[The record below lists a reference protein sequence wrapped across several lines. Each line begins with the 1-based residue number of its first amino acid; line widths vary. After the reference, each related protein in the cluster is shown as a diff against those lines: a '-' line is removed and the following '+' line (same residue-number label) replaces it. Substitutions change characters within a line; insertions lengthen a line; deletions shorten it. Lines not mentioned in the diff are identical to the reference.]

1 MFLRMAWMICLKDVR
16 MEFRGK
22 EALNA
27 SLAFALVV
35 LILFSFALDPTSE
48 QVREITGGLL
58 WILFAFSGVLL
69 VNRSF
74 LREQAN
80 DCLDILI
87 TSKVPASALLL
98 GKTLANLVFI
108 AVVEAVC
115 LPVFSLLY
123 NIDLFQ
129 LPLWLL
135 GVCMLTTW
143 AIAILGTV
151 FAAMTVNLRLRE
163 LMLPVLVYPMII
175 PALAAA
181 MALTNLI
188 AIGKV
193 PEGDDLIW
201 IRLLVGFDIIFTTL
215 ALGLIDTILVD

>member
-1 MFLRMAWMICLKDVR
+1 MLRQAWLVCVKDVR

-27 SLAFALVV
+27 ALAFALVV
-35 LILFSFALDPTSE
+35 LILFSFAFDPTSE
-48 QVREITGGLL
+48 QIREITGGLL

-74 LREQAN
+74 AREQSN

-87 TSKVPASALLL
+87 ASRVPASALLL
-98 GKTLANLVFI
+98 GKAMANLVFI
-108 AVVEAVC
+108 LTVEAVC

-123 NIDLFQ
+123 NINLFL
-129 LPLWLL
+129 LPQWLL
-135 GVCMLTTW
+135 LVCLLTSW
-143 AIAILGTV
+143 AISLLGTV

-163 LMLPVLVYPMII
+163 LMLPVIVYPMII
-175 PALAAA
+175 PALAGA
-181 MALTNLI
+181 MQLTNVVAL
-188 AIGKV
+188 GKP

-201 IRLLVGFDIIFTTL
+201 VRLLVGFDIIFTAL
-215 ALGLIDTILVD
+215 ALGLMDTILVD

>member
-1 MFLRMAWMICLKDVR
+1 MLRMSWMVFLKDVR

-22 EALNA
+22 EAINA

-35 LILFSFALDPTSE
+35 LILFSFAFDPTSE
-48 QVREITGGLL
+48 QIREITGGLL

-74 LREQAN
+74 VREQSN
-80 DCLDILI
+80 DCLDILLV
-87 TSKVPASALLL
+87 SKVPASALLL
-98 GKTLANLVFI
+98 GKTLANLLFI
-108 AVVEAVC
+108 ALVQVVC

-123 NIDLFQ
+123 NINLFQ
-129 LPLWLL
+129 QPVWLMGICL
-135 GVCMLTTW
+135 LASW

-163 LMLPVLVYPMII
+163 LMLPVIVYPMII

-181 MALTNLI
+181 MQLTNII
-188 AIGKV
+188 AVGKV

-201 IRLLVGFDIIFTTL
+201 VRLLVGFDVIFTTL
-215 ALGLIDTILVD
+215 SIGLIDTILVD

>member
-1 MFLRMAWMICLKDVR
+1 MLRMSWMIFLKDVR

-35 LILFSFALDPTSE
+35 LILFSFAFDPTSE
-48 QVREITGGLL
+48 QIREITGGLL

-74 LREQAN
+74 VREQGN
-80 DCLDILI
+80 DCLDILLV
-87 TSKVPASALLL
+87 SKVPASSLLL
-98 GKTLANLVFI
+98 GKTMANLVFI
-108 AVVEAVC
+108 LLVEAVC

-123 NIDLFQ
+123 NISMFQ

-135 GVCMLTTW
+135 GVCLLASW

-163 LMLPVLVYPMII
+163 LMLPVMLYPMII

-181 MALTNLI
+181 MYLTNSI
-188 AIGKV
+188 AAGKV

-201 IRLLVGFDIIFTTL
+201 VRLLVGFNIIFTTL
-215 ALGLIDTILVD
+215 SLGLIDTILVD

>member
-1 MFLRMAWMICLKDVR
+1 MLHLSWVVFLKDVR

-35 LILFSFALDPTSE
+35 LILFSFAFDPTSE
-48 QVREITGGLL
+48 QIREITGGLL

-74 LREQAN
+74 VREQSN

-87 TSKVPASALLL
+87 VSKVPASSLLL

-108 AVVEAVC
+108 LMIESVC
-115 LPVFSLLY
+115 LPVFSVLY
-123 NIDLFQ
+123 NINLFQ

-135 GVCMLTTW
+135 GTCMLASW

-151 FAAMTVNLRLRE
+151 FAAMTVKLRLRE
-163 LMLPVLVYPMII
+163 LMLPVMLYPMII

-181 MALTNLI
+181 MYLTNLV
-188 AIGKV
+188 AAGKV

-201 IRLLVGFDIIFTTL
+201 VRLLVGFDIIFTTL

>member
-1 MFLRMAWMICLKDVR
+1 MLRQSWQIFLKDVR
-16 MEFRGK
+16 MELRGK

-35 LILFSFALDPTSE
+35 LILFSFAIDPTSE
-48 QVREITGGLL
+48 QIREISGGLL

-74 LREQAN
+74 LREQSN
-80 DCLDILI
+80 DCLDVLLVNR
-87 TSKVPASALLL
+87 VPASALML
-98 GKTLANLVFI
+98 GKTFANLLFI
-108 AVVEAVC
+108 LMIEAVC
-115 LPVFSLLY
+115 MPVFSVLY
-123 NIDLFQ
+123 NINLFQ
-129 LPLWLL
+129 LPIWLIGICL
-135 GVCMLTTW
+135 LASW

-163 LMLPVLVYPMII
+163 LMLPVILYPMII

-181 MALTNLI
+181 MYLTNI
-188 AIGKV
+188 VAAGKT

-201 IRLLVGFDIIFTTL
+201 VRLLFGFDIIFTTL

>member
-1 MFLRMAWMICLKDVR
+1 MLRLAWKVFLKDVR

-27 SLAFALVV
+27 ALAFALVV
-35 LILFSFALDPTSE
+35 LILFSFAIDPTSE
-48 QVREITGGLL
+48 QIREITGGLL

-74 LREQAN
+74 VREQGN
-80 DCLDILI
+80 DCLDILLVNR
-87 TSKVPASALLL
+87 VPASALLL
-98 GKTLANLVFI
+98 GKTLANLIFI
-108 AVVEAVC
+108 LMIEAVC
-115 LPVFSLLY
+115 LPVFSVLY
-123 NIDLFQ
+123 NINLFQ

-135 GVCMLTTW
+135 GICLLASW

-163 LMLPVLVYPMII
+163 LMLPVILYPMII

-181 MALTNLI
+181 MYLTNI
-188 AIGKV
+188 VAVGKV
-193 PEGDDLIW
+193 PVGDDLIW
-201 IRLLVGFDIIFTTL
+201 IRLLVGFNVIFTTL
-215 ALGLIDTILVD
+215 AVGLIDTILVD